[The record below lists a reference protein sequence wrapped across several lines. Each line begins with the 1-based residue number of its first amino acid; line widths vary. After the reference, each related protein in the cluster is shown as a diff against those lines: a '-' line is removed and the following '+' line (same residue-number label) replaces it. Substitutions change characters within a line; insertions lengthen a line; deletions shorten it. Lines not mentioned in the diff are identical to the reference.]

1 MAVQHVR
8 TASAPGRAAAPTT
21 FEYVNYNLFK
31 DSSYSQPWNATPTTG
46 VQSGT
51 GAGIA
56 TPIPLTIYAQVP
68 IQTTPSVSTYIDT
81 VIVTVTW

>member
-1 MAVQHVR
+1 
-8 TASAPGRAAAPTT
+8 
-21 FEYVNYNLFK
+21 
-31 DSSYSQPWNATPTTG
+31 
-46 VQSGT
+46 GT
-51 GAGIA
+51 GIA